1 MICNILPALVYQSI
15 IVMGKNVYNYKDKF
29 YMPLLVQIVLKQNN
43 LFGYFGL
50 NVLCTIK
57 SCSLIVV
64 LSTSVVVYFSKAV
77 SMHGMNTVDL

>member
-29 YMPLLVQIVLKQNN
+29 YMSLLVQIVLKQNN

-64 LSTSVVVYFSKAV
+64 LIRLLLFISVRQSVC
-77 SMHGMNTVDL
+77 MG